1 MSVVF
6 FAESKK
12 SNGYLTLS
20 DPMARHLLVV
30 LDYEVAAVARD
41 AQLRPD
47 DVLLRIAAV
56 RRQFGQ
62 GCGRE
67 FTAEGVDERLLL
79 EHLQEL
85 EAVAVRAR
93 DVGRN
98 IVLL

>member
-6 FAESKK
+6 FAESQK
-12 SNGYLTLS
+12 SKAYLTLS
-20 DPMARHLLVV
+20 DPMARHLLAA
-30 LDYEVAAVARD
+30 LDYEAAALARD
-41 AQLRPD
+41 AQLSPE
-47 DVLLRIAAV
+47 DVLLRIIAV
-56 RRQFGQ
+56 RRQFEQ

-67 FTAEGVDERLLL
+67 FTAPDVDERRML